1 MSARGRKLTASG
13 STLGELA
20 EVRLSL
26 RALMGRSTSD
36 SSILVTAHTIST
48 IPDLVVKVMSFG

>member
-20 EVRLSL
+20 EVWLSL
-26 RALMGRSTSD
+26 RALVGRSTSD
-36 SSILVTAHTIST
+36 SSILIVAHAIST
-48 IPDLVVKVMSFG
+48 NSDLVVKVIALG